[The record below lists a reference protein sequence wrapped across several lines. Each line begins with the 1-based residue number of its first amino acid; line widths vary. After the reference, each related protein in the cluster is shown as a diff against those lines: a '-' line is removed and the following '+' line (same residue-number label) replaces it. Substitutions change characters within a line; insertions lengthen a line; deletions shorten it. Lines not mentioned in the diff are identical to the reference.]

1 MMVAEPVAEPGVPVM
16 DEVTAVPVNDRDAVT
31 AEDVGETAP
40 REEKVVLKAVQ
51 ETKSPEP

>member
-1 MMVAEPVAEPGVPVM
+1 MVAEPVAEPGVPVM